1 MPTIDITLMGKGGVG
16 KTTVTAFFA
25 QHKLTKTKKIRAI
38 DIDPVNAS
46 FAGFKAL
53 QVTPLNIMEAGSTKI
68 DPRKFDDLMEA
79 LLSSK
84 EDVVIDSGASTFLP
98 LISYL
103 AESGALSVLKDAGKQ
118 VRIHVVIVGGQG
130 KGDSLTGFDAIAETL
145 GGEAQIIVWLNE
157 YFDPFETDGMQFEET
172 GIYKKHQEKIAAIV
186 TIPQR
191 SRETFG
197 KDISE
202 MLSKKLTFDEAIAS
216 QAFNVMAKQ
225 RIKIT
230 KDYLCKQLDTLL
242 T

>member
-16 KTTVTAFFA
+16 KTTVTAIFA
-25 QHKLTKTKKIRAI
+25 QHKLTRSEKIRAI

-53 QVTPLNIMEAGSTKI
+53 AVTPLNIMEDGKSNI
-68 DPRKFDDLMEA
+68 DPRKFDDLMEI
-79 LLSSK
+79 LLSSE

-103 AESGALSVLKDAGKQ
+103 AESGALSILKADGRE
-118 VRIHVVIVGGQG
+118 VRIHVVLVGGQA
-130 KGDSLTGFDAIAETL
+130 KADSLTGFDAIARTL
-145 GGEAQIIVWLNE
+145 GDDAQIIVWLNE
-157 YFDPFETDGMQFEET
+157 YFDPFAQDGMQFEDT
-172 GIYKKHQEKIAAIV
+172 GIYKKHQDRIAAIV

-191 SRETFG
+191 TRETFG

-202 MLSKKLTFDEAIAS
+202 MLRKKLTFDEAIAS
-216 QAFNVMAKQ
+216 SSFNVMAKQ

-230 KDYLCKQLDTLL
+230 KDYLFQQLDTLL